1 MPRTATASMG
11 SPSRKVPA
19 AARKQ
24 PQGGSAKKKGKGKA
38 PAVQISKSA
47 GKQETA
53 APKKFKSHV
62 INEMLA
68 DGYDYQIGFDHFK
81 LDWKKKGEEK
91 VADKYMQDGAWI
103 PKKGS
108 VKIDGKKVKGFI
120 YVYNDEDEIYD
131 EETGNPIGFVSE
143 EDAKDW
149 HNHVS
154 AVAKKLLYRYT
165 NGKALY
171 EEGLLTLHEYC
182 GLSSSNRKGKN
193 WWIML
198 NGHMIPKSKNTS
210 DMVKVLSKDLQKEI
224 DEKAPAEKRGP
235 QPHRQMVVGEK
246 NIQLVEVDE
255 YGNLLEDLTA
265 DTDDEEESESKSD
278 DEEESESDDEEES
291 ESDDEEESEDKEES
305 EDEEDTPIVAAKT
318 GKKVAAKTGKKV
330 AAKTGKSKKPADT
343 DADGDEKMEEA
354 PAATEDEEPV
364 NEIFEQFMAK
374 KKAIVVALY
383 LEVTGQKDD
392 PKGTIKSLRQ
402 ELIDTHLNLDQ
413 LKQIASGAEIPNI
426 VRITKVETL
435 RKKIIQKL
443 GDGKI
448 LAIPAAAPEPTSK
461 KRKASAD
468 ADADVAGS
476 SKSAGKSA
484 RR

>member
-1 MPRTATASMG
+1 
-11 SPSRKVPA
+11 
-19 AARKQ
+19 
-24 PQGGSAKKKGKGKA
+24 
-38 PAVQISKSA
+38 
-47 GKQETA
+47 
-53 APKKFKSHV
+53 
-62 INEMLA
+62 MLA

-182 GLSSSNRKGKN
+182 ALSESNKKGKN

-224 DEKAPAEKRGP
+224 EEKAPAEKRGP
-235 QPHRQMVVGEK
+235 QPHRHTVVGEK
-246 NIQLVEVDE
+246 NIKLVEVDE
-255 YGNLLEDLTA
+255 YGNLLEDLTS
-265 DTDDEEESESKSD
+265 DTDEEEEDTDEEEEDSESKS
-278 DEEESESDDEEES
+278 EK
-291 ESDDEEESEDKEES
+291 EEESEDK
-305 EDEEDTPIVAAKT
+305 EDTPIVAAKT

-343 DADGDEKMEEA
+343 DGTATRRWRRPLPPPRMRSPSTRSSSSSWTRRRPSLLRSTSRSPARKMTPRAPSSLSARSSSTRTSTWTSSSRLLLAPRFPTLSASPRWRHCARRSSRSSATARSSRSRRPLRRPPARSARPMPMLMPMLLALPSRPASRLAVELA
-354 PAATEDEEPV
+354 PALPV
-364 NEIFEQFMAK
+364 
-374 KKAIVVALY
+374 L
-383 LEVTGQKDD
+383 
-392 PKGTIKSLRQ
+392 
-402 ELIDTHLNLDQ
+402 
-413 LKQIASGAEIPNI
+413 
-426 VRITKVETL
+426 
-435 RKKIIQKL
+435 
-443 GDGKI
+443 
-448 LAIPAAAPEPTSK
+448 
-461 KRKASAD
+461 
-468 ADADVAGS
+468 
-476 SKSAGKSA
+476 
-484 RR
+484 

>member
-24 PQGGSAKKKGKGKA
+24 PQGGSAKKKGKGKGKA

-47 GKQETA
+47 
-53 APKKFKSHV
+53 APKKKFKSHV

-81 LDWKKKGEEK
+81 TDWKKKGDVK
-91 VADKYMQDGAWI
+91 VADKYMKDGAWI

-120 YVYNDEDEIYD
+120 YVYDDDDKIYD
-131 EETGNPIGFVSE
+131 EEGNPIGFVSE

-182 GLSSSNRKGKN
+182 GLSESNKKGKN

-224 DEKAPAEKRGP
+224 AEKAPAEKRGP

-265 DTDDEEESESKSD
+265 DTDDEEESES
-278 DEEESESDDEEES
+278 ESESDDEE
-291 ESDDEEESEDKEES
+291 DSEDEEES
-305 EDEEDTPIVAAKT
+305 EDEEDIPIVT
-318 GKKVAAKTGKKV
+318 AKTGKKV
-330 AAKTGKSKKPADT
+330 AAKTGKSKKPADV

-354 PAATEDEEPV
+354 PAATEDEETV
-364 NEIFEQFMAK
+364 NEIFEQFMDK
-374 KKAIVVALY
+374 KKAIIVALY
-383 LEVTGQKDD
+383 LEITGQDDD

-402 ELIDTHLNLDQ
+402 ELIDTHFNLDQ
-413 LKQIASGAEIPNI
+413 LKQIAAGAEIPNI
-426 VRITKVETL
+426 GRITKEETL

-448 LAIPAAAPEPTSK
+448 LAIPAAAPETTSK
-461 KRKASAD
+461 KRKNNAD
-468 ADADVAGS
+468 ADGAGS